1 MRGGVTI
8 CATIHSPTPY
18 AFSLFDSLM
27 ILLRG
32 RVVYFGD
39 RGADRSNFATDES
52 PPCSAELCCDRLGR
66 ARVASP
72 MGSGGMLLSAGTLSN
87 TIAEVLRK
95 CSRTCCST

>member
-1 MRGGVTI
+1 MAEVKALVRGGVTI

-39 RGADRSNFATDES
+39 RGADPRADTTPDGTLGPYNQPRHSVSCS
-52 PPCSAELCCDRLGR
+52 PSPYMTLGT
-66 ARVASP
+66 
-72 MGSGGMLLSAGTLSN
+72 LLSACPLPFSS
-87 TIAEVLRK
+87 LRLPI
-95 CSRTCCST
+95 C